1 MDAARIV
8 IWTPE
13 THLFK
18 EVMQGPGNTFSPIS
32 SKSGFGCYKKRR

>member
-18 EVMQGPGNTFSPIS
+18 EVMQGPGNSFFP
-32 SKSGFGCYKKRR
+32 YQ